1 MWCPTTCWSS
11 SRESSSSYI
20 PVPDLG
26 AGKTASMVMA
36 GMELRRLGLTRRP
49 AYVVPNHM
57 LEQFSREFLQLYP
70 RARVLVANKDDVG
83 KAERKSFVARC
94 ATGDWDAVV
103 ISHSSFERIPVSAA
117 SQARFLDAQIADYRA
132 AIAASNQGSGLTVK
146 RLETALARLEERH
159 KALLNNERRDDGVT
173 WEMTGV
179 DYIFCDEAQAHKN
192 RS

>member
-70 RARVLVANKDDVG
+70 SARSRGRQDRVDGDGRHGVAPARPDETTGLCGAQPHAGAVL
-83 KAERKSFVARC
+83 ERVPPALSPGPISGPAR
-94 ATGDWDAVV
+94 
-103 ISHSSFERIPVSAA
+103 P
-117 SQARFLDAQIADYRA
+117 
-132 AIAASNQGSGLTVK
+132 
-146 RLETALARLEERH
+146 
-159 KALLNNERRDDGVT
+159 RR
-173 WEMTGV
+173 W
-179 DYIFCDEAQAHKN
+179 
-192 RS
+192 